1 MPHSLQGL
9 YFRDNAENQMTV
21 PLNEIKFFVAGLDCP
36 AEEQLIRKQFQD
48 IPEVEQ
54 LDFNFI
60 AEEVTIHHR
69 LVSSEEL
76 QKRIEALGMSVRML
90 ESTLPIPQRKQLSLD
105 FSWKIIGLAG
115 FLALFSE
122 LAAYFLATEQSIW
135 TILPALLAIG
145 LSGPSTFKKGWL
157 ALGTKTMNINSL
169 MFIAIAGAVLIGEWP
184 EAAMV
189 TVLFALAE
197 RIERYSLDKA
207 RLAIR
212 SLMQIAPEVASVK
225 QDDGQWQTLAI
236 EKVVPGA
243 IFRVKP
249 GERIP
254 LDGVVISG
262 QSTVNQAPITG
273 ESMPIT
279 KKVGDLVFAGT
290 LNEHG
295 AFEVQVSKVSGD
307 TLLAKIGKAIEQAQA
322 DRAPTQRFVDQF
334 SKYYTPIMVLMAF
347 FVALIPPLAFGYP
360 FYDSLYKS
368 LTLLVIACPCALVI
382 STPVTVVSGLAAA
395 AKQGLL
401 IKGGSYLEVGH
412 RLRLIALDKTGTLTE
427 GKPVVTDFIAWD
439 ENRTKESLL
448 LLAASLDS
456 HSEHPVANALVQ
468 YWQQEQ
474 PQNALLEIEQFSALP
489 GRGVKGLVGQELYFV
504 GNHQL
509 AEDNQVCNH
518 FVEQELK
525 RLEEEGKTTVILS
538 NATTVLAIFA
548 VADTLRVTS
557 QQAIAQLHERGI
569 KTAMLTGD
577 NAVTAQAIA
586 KKVGIDEVNANI
598 LPAEKLQAINRLLE
612 HYHSVGMVGDGIN
625 DAPALAKATVSF
637 AMGKGTDTALET
649 ADVALMNDNLARLPF
664 YVDLSRKTART
675 LYQNIS
681 LSIAIKGIFFILAL
695 VGYAT
700 LWMAVFAD
708 MGASLIVV
716 ANGLRL
722 LYMSPDD

>member
-1 MPHSLQGL
+1 
-9 YFRDNAENQMTV
+9 MTV
-21 PLNEIKFFVAGLDCP
+21 PLNETKFFVAGLDCP
-36 AEEQLIRKQFQD
+36 AEEQLIRKQLQD

-69 LVSSEEL
+69 LASSEEL
-76 QKRIEALGMSVRML
+76 QKRIEALGMSVRTL

-525 RLEEEGKTTVILS
+525 RLEEEGKTTVIFS

-598 LPAEKLQAINRLLE
+598 LPAEKLQAINGLLD
-612 HYHSVGMVGDGIN
+612 HYNSVGMVGDGIN

-664 YVDLSRKTART
+664 YIDLSRKTART

>member
-1 MPHSLQGL
+1 
-9 YFRDNAENQMTV
+9 MTV
-21 PLNEIKFFVAGLDCP
+21 PLNETKFFVAGLDCP
-36 AEEQLIRKQFQD
+36 AEEQLIRKQLQD

-69 LVSSEEL
+69 LASSEEL
-76 QKRIEALGMSVRML
+76 QKRIEALGMSVRTL

-598 LPAEKLQAINRLLE
+598 LPAEKLQAINGLLD
-612 HYHSVGMVGDGIN
+612 HYNSVGMVGDGIN

-664 YVDLSRKTART
+664 YIDLSRKTART

>member
-1 MPHSLQGL
+1 
-9 YFRDNAENQMTV
+9 MTV
-21 PLNEIKFFVAGLDCP
+21 PLNETKFFVAGLDCP
-36 AEEQLIRKQFQD
+36 AEEQLIRKQLQD

-69 LVSSEEL
+69 LASSEEL
-76 QKRIEALGMSVRML
+76 QKRIEALGMSVRTL

-598 LPAEKLQAINRLLE
+598 LPAEKLQAINGLLD
-612 HYHSVGMVGDGIN
+612 YYNSVGMVGDGIN

-664 YVDLSRKTART
+664 YIDLSRKTART